1 MKNVMKRL
9 VRVGCMAVAVFCIA
23 ACDNDLDIQTAYPF
37 HVETMPVPLRVTQG
51 ETVEIRCSLLAEGR
65 TMISVCT
72 TPLHRRTRTVSSWS
86 LRPITD
92 RASNLISSLTMT
104 MTKRKRQPQRKEGKA
119 LRAGNN
125 YQRTLAGLAIAVLL
139 MLFPS
144 VMMAKERMTELQRF
158 NLAVEIIKHFEGW
171 HTVRNHPYVGWGH
184 QLQPGERY
192 SARTM
197 TKAQGDRLLR
207 QDLMKMY
214 RLFDGY
220 GKDQMLLAVLAYN
233 VGPYAILGTSKRPRS
248 TLLKKLDAGNRNIF
262 HDYMRFCRYK
272 GRKVKS
278 IERRRYV
285 EFSLLFIQ

>member
-1 MKNVMKRL
+1 
-9 VRVGCMAVAVFCIA
+9 
-23 ACDNDLDIQTAYPF
+23 
-37 HVETMPVPLRVTQG
+37 
-51 ETVEIRCSLLAEGR
+51 
-65 TMISVCT
+65 
-72 TPLHRRTRTVSSWS
+72 
-86 LRPITD
+86 
-92 RASNLISSLTMT
+92 

-119 LRAGNN
+119 LRLGNSN
-125 YQRTLAGLAIAVLL
+125 HRTLAGLAVAVLL
-139 MLFPS
+139 MLCPS
-144 VMMAKERMTELQRF
+144 AVTAQEQMTELQRF

-171 HTVRNHPYVGWGH
+171 HTVRNYPYVGWGH

-207 QDLMKMY
+207 QDLMKFYKM
-214 RLFDGY
+214 FDGY

-262 HDYMRFCRYK
+262 SDYMRFCRYK

-285 EFSLLFIQ
+285 EFSLLYIK

>member
-1 MKNVMKRL
+1 
-9 VRVGCMAVAVFCIA
+9 
-23 ACDNDLDIQTAYPF
+23 
-37 HVETMPVPLRVTQG
+37 
-51 ETVEIRCSLLAEGR
+51 
-65 TMISVCT
+65 
-72 TPLHRRTRTVSSWS
+72 
-86 LRPITD
+86 
-92 RASNLISSLTMT
+92 
-104 MTKRKRQPQRKEGKA
+104 MTKRKRQPKRKEGKA

-125 YQRTLAGLAIAVLL
+125 YQRVLAGLAIAVLL
-139 MLFPS
+139 MLCPS
-144 VMMAKERMTELQRF
+144 AVTAQERMTELQRF

-171 HTVRNHPYVGWGH
+171 HTARNYPYVGWGH

-248 TLLKKLDAGNRNIF
+248 TLLRKLDAGNRNIF

-285 EFSLLFIQ
+285 EFSLLYQK

>member
-1 MKNVMKRL
+1 
-9 VRVGCMAVAVFCIA
+9 
-23 ACDNDLDIQTAYPF
+23 
-37 HVETMPVPLRVTQG
+37 
-51 ETVEIRCSLLAEGR
+51 
-65 TMISVCT
+65 
-72 TPLHRRTRTVSSWS
+72 
-86 LRPITD
+86 
-92 RASNLISSLTMT
+92 
-104 MTKRKRQPQRKEGKA
+104 MTKRKRQPQRKEGKE
-119 LRAGNN
+119 LRIGNN
-125 YQRTLAGLAIAVLL
+125 HQRVLAGLAIAVLL

-144 VMMAKERMTELQRF
+144 VMMAKEQMTELQRF

-171 HTVRNHPYVGWGH
+171 HTVRNYPYVGWGH

-207 QDLMKMY
+207 HDLMKMY

-233 VGPYAILGTSKRPRS
+233 VGPYAILGTSKHPQS
-248 TLLKKLDAGNRNIF
+248 TLLRKLDAGNRNIF

>member
-1 MKNVMKRL
+1 
-9 VRVGCMAVAVFCIA
+9 
-23 ACDNDLDIQTAYPF
+23 
-37 HVETMPVPLRVTQG
+37 
-51 ETVEIRCSLLAEGR
+51 
-65 TMISVCT
+65 
-72 TPLHRRTRTVSSWS
+72 
-86 LRPITD
+86 
-92 RASNLISSLTMT
+92 
-104 MTKRKRQPQRKEGKA
+104 MTKRKRQPQRKEGKV

-125 YQRTLAGLAIAVLL
+125 YQRVLAGLAIAVLL
-139 MLFPS
+139 MLCPS
-144 VMMAKERMTELQRF
+144 AVTAQERMTELQRF

-171 HTVRNHPYVGWGH
+171 HTVRNYPYVGWGH

-233 VGPYAILGTSKRPRS
+233 VGPYAILGTGKRPRS
-248 TLLKKLDAGNRNIF
+248 TLLRKLDASNRNIF

>member
-1 MKNVMKRL
+1 M
-9 VRVGCMAVAVFCIA
+9 
-23 ACDNDLDIQTAYPF
+23 
-37 HVETMPVPLRVTQG
+37 
-51 ETVEIRCSLLAEGR
+51 GR
-65 TMISVCT
+65 ANNLNSSST
-72 TPLHRRTRTVSSWS
+72 TRTR
-86 LRPITD
+86 
-92 RASNLISSLTMT
+92 
-104 MTKRKRQPQRKEGKA
+104 KKKPQRKEGKA
-119 LRAGNN
+119 LIAGSNHQRA
-125 YQRTLAGLAIAVLL
+125 LAGLAIAVLL
-139 MLFPS
+139 MLCPS
-144 VMMAKERMTELQRF
+144 AVTAQERMTELQRF

-171 HTVRNHPYVGWGH
+171 HTARNYPYVGWGH

-285 EFSLLFIQ
+285 EFSLLFI